1 MILLYN
7 AIQLEFCPLETDQP
21 HNTTPHNRKSP
32 RYIIL
37 LFYLFH
43 SIKKDEKKKTDKKK
57 WLFRSLQHF
66 NLNRLIEMQ
75 VNIGVH

>member
-21 HNTTPHNRKSP
+21 HNTTLHNRKSP

-57 WLFRSLQHF
+57 
-66 NLNRLIEMQ
+66 
-75 VNIGVH
+75 